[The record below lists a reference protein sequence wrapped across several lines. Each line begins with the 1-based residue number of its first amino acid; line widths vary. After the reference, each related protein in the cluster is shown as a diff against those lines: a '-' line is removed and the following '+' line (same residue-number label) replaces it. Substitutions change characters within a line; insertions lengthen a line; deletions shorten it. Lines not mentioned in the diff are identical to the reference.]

1 MYEVIGIE
9 HRQYTNKQG
18 RFVSGYNLYFT
29 FPKRNM
35 DGVATHSE
43 WCRDD
48 VVQDSGVAVG
58 DKVDLL
64 YNRYGKVESIR
75 IN

>member
-18 RFVSGYNLYFT
+18 RLVSGYNLYFT
-29 FPKRNM
+29 FSKRNM
-35 DGVATHSE
+35 DGVACQSE

>member
-1 MYEVIGIE
+1 MYEVIGLE

-18 RFVSGYNLYFT
+18 RQVSGYNLYVT
-29 FPKRNM
+29 FEKKNV
-35 DGVATHSE
+35 DGMACFQE
-43 WCRDD
+43 WCSDS
-48 VVQDSGVAVG
+48 VVKDSGVDVG

-75 IN
+75 IV

>member
-18 RFVSGYNLYFT
+18 RFVSGYNLYLT
-29 FPKRNM
+29 FSKINM
-35 DGVATHSE
+35 DGVACLSE
-43 WCRDD
+43 WCRED
-48 VVQDSGVAVG
+48 VVKDSGVAVG
-58 DKVDLL
+58 DKVELF
-64 YNRYGKVESIR
+64 YNRFGKVESIR